1 MKYPPIPWLAY
12 ACLALSTSLIGSYV
26 GIAKLLLL
34 AFPVFLLAWLRF
46 GLAAVMM
53 LGWLR
58 QSADELPLS
67 ARSRWLLFWE
77 SFLGN
82 FLFSVCLLYGL
93 KASSAMV
100 AGVILAGIPAAV
112 ALLGWLL
119 LGERIS
125 RQTMLG
131 LVCSVTGIA
140 MVALERAEPAT
151 GNSAFGALLLVAA
164 MLCEASYVVIGKQ
177 LTAQLT
183 PKRISALINLW
194 GLVLVTP
201 FGIWQALSFDFS
213 APSAT
218 HWGQLLFY
226 AAAASIISV
235 WLWMTGLQKVPA
247 AQAGVFQIFLPLASA
262 LVGLALGEQMSLF
275 QAMAFGL
282 ALLGLLLATWPK
294 RVDAIR

>member
-1 MKYPPIPWLAY
+1 M
-12 ACLALSTSLIGSYV
+12 
-26 GIAKLLLL
+26 
-34 AFPVFLLAWLRF
+34 
-46 GLAAVMM
+46 
-53 LGWLR
+53 
-58 QSADELPLS
+58 
-67 ARSRWLLFWE
+67 
-77 SFLGN
+77 
-82 FLFSVCLLYGL
+82 
-93 KASSAMV
+93 
-100 AGVILAGIPAAV
+100 
-112 ALLGWLL
+112 
-119 LGERIS
+119 
-125 RQTMLG
+125 
-131 LVCSVTGIA
+131 
-140 MVALERAEPAT
+140 
-151 GNSAFGALLLVAA
+151 
-164 MLCEASYVVIGKQ
+164 IGKQ

-262 LVGLALGEQMSLF
+262 LVGLALGERMSLF